1 MSSSEVKKVKDNRRR
16 GPPLESEEL
25 KEVKRRKEAEQQART
40 NERVALYTQR
50 GGEPSVELQRVAR
63 VEELRVSGVL
73 QDRGEWWATAPTTTA
88 GIESI
93 DLTEGAGV
101 WKGQLSSFGLT
112 LTRGPGER
120 LVLIESSFIPG
131 EWCVQYDPPL
141 PEEESSDGP
150 D

>member
-1 MSSSEVKKVKDNRRR
+1 MKDNRRR

-25 KEVKRRKEAEQQART
+25 KEVKRLKEAEQQART
-40 NERVALYTQR
+40 NEREAFYTQR
-50 GGEPSVELQRVAR
+50 GREPSVELQRVAR

-120 LVLIESSFIPG
+120 LVLIESSFRPG